1 MFIKATKRSAT
12 QVTLIFNTKMTGT
25 LVDLVC
31 INSQIPLAFF
41 FLHSHLWDVST
52 RATLGSTREDT

>member
-1 MFIKATKRSAT
+1 M

-31 INSQIPLAFF
+31 INSQSPLAFF
-41 FLHSHLWDVST
+41 LLSHL
-52 RATLGSTREDT
+52 